1 MSSNQM
7 SSNQTPQITLDIKQ
21 GGVEHRIPYSN
32 KKNYAII
39 TDLNKCFGCAGCQMS
54 CKEWNTS
61 GMFGPLPD
69 LNPYGDLDVMFWLR
83 VIYVEVGNY
92 PQTKVYNIPI
102 NCFHCMD
109 APCVPVCPVGAT
121 FKRVEDGIV
130 LVDYTECIGT
140 KYCIYACPYGN
151 RFFDY
156 IEGVTKKCTHCFDR
170 IYDPTLPPEE
180 RIPACIHGCMVQA
193 RIWADR
199 LDPTDPGNILFVDK
213 GGFVLGPETGANPA
227 SGYLP
232 WRSEYAADNDVELL
246 SESEYYDVWTSNG
259 VVILGAQGNNST
271 YTEQNQS
278 SSSSSNSS
286 S

>member
-1 MSSNQM
+1 MSSTNSTQP
-7 SSNQTPQITLDIKQ
+7 QQITLDMYQ
-21 GGVEHRIPYSN
+21 NGVEYRLPFKPS
-32 KKNYAII
+32 KNFAII

-83 VIYVEVGNY
+83 VLNVEVGNW

-102 NCFHCMD
+102 NCFHCMN

-130 LVDYTECIGT
+130 LVDYNKCIGC
-140 KYCIYACPYGN
+140 KYCIYGCPYGN
-151 RFFDY
+151 RFFDPVQ
-156 IEGVTKKCTHCFDR
+156 GVVKKCTHCFDR
-170 IYDPTLPPEE
+170 LYDTTIPPEE

-193 RIWADR
+193 RIWANI
-199 LDPTDPGNILFVDK
+199 LDPTDPGTILFVDK
-213 GGFVLGPETGANPA
+213 GGFVMGPETGANPA

-232 WRSEYAADNDVELL
+232 WRSDYAGNEDVELL
-246 SESEYYDVWTSNG
+246 SQEEYFNVWTATG
-259 VVILGAQGNNST
+259 VVQLGSQGTNST
-271 YTEQNQS
+271 TTQS
-278 SSSSSNSS
+278 NNSS

>member
-1 MSSNQM
+1 MSSNP
-7 SSNQTPQITLDIKQ
+7 NLNIYQ
-21 GGVEHRIPYSN
+21 GGVEYSIPFHP
-32 KKNYAII
+32 KANYAII
-39 TDLNKCFGCAGCQMS
+39 TDLNKCFGCGGCQMS

-83 VIYVEVGNY
+83 VLYIEIGEW

-102 NCFHCMD
+102 NCFHCLN
-109 APCVPVCPVGAT
+109 APCVEVCPVGAT

-130 LVDYTECIGT
+130 LVDYTKCIGC
-140 KYCIYACPYGN
+140 KYCIYGCPYGN
-151 RFFDY
+151 RLFDP
-156 IEGVTKKCTHCFDR
+156 IEGVVKKCTHCFDR
-170 IYDPTLPPEE
+170 INDPNLPPEE

-193 RIWADR
+193 RTWANV

-232 WRSEYAADNDVELL
+232 WRSNYAADNDVPLL
-246 SESEYYDVWTSNG
+246 SQAEYYNVWTGNG
-259 VVILGAQGNNST
+259 VVQLGAQGNNST
-271 YTEQNQS
+271 YTENNPP
-278 SSSSSNSS
+278 SNS
-286 S
+286 

>member
-1 MSSNQM
+1 MSSSPMNV
-7 SSNQTPQITLDIKQ
+7 SSSSITLDIRQ
-21 GGVEHRIPYSN
+21 GGVQHAPPFTPQ
-32 KKNYAII
+32 KNYAII

-83 VIYVEVGNY
+83 VLYVEIGNY

-102 NCFHCMD
+102 NCYHCLN

-121 FKRVEDGIV
+121 FKRTEDGIV
-130 LVDYTECIGT
+130 LVDYNECIGT

-170 IYDPTLPPEE
+170 IYDPNLPPEE

-193 RIWADR
+193 RIWANR
-199 LDPTDPGNILFVDK
+199 LDPTDPGTILFIDK
-213 GGFVLGPETGANPA
+213 GGFVMGPETGADPA

-232 WRSEYAADNDVELL
+232 WRSKYAGSDVQILTEG
-246 SESEYYDVWTSNG
+246 EYYDVWTSNG

-271 YTEQNQS
+271 YTEGNQGSSGS
-278 SSSSSNSS
+278 SSSS
-286 S
+286 